1 METKTFNPLKT
12 LVFSAE
18 TSMKDMVK
26 YVRIVAK
33 ELCEEAISNSMEI
46 TGPIYWI
53 YKGADG
59 KPETRF
65 VLDICLPVFSSNGYK
80 GKFELRQLESFKCVT
95 SIHYGNWYEMGIVY
109 NHLFGG
115 IFENGLKP
123 NGICREMYLNVDFE
137 NPENNITEI
146 QVGVL

>member
-1 METKTFNPLKT
+1 METKTFNPFKA
-12 LVFSAE
+12 LVFSVE
-18 TSMKDMVK
+18 TTMKDMLQF
-26 YVRIVAK
+26 VRGKANEI
-33 ELCEEAISNSMEI
+33 CIEAIQNGMEI

-65 VLDICLPVFSSNGYK
+65 TLEICIPVYCTKDYK
-80 GKFELRQLESFKCVT
+80 GKFELRQIDSFKCVT
-95 SIHYGNWYEMGIVY
+95 ATHYGNWHEMGIVY

-115 IFENGLKP
+115 ILGAGMKP
-123 NGICREMYLNVDFE
+123 NGICREMYTNVDFD
-137 NPENNITEI
+137 NHENNITEI